1 MIMRRIMDRIT
12 DENVQDIIDTA
23 SYGGIT
29 YWAINPND
37 EEFAGLPEGKE
48 YTIVEGV
55 EPHPIFP
62 FDDKREVDS
71 VNYLSKDDVRLAFA
85 KLLDPGQE
93 YVNRELHGYILD
105 AWRDRTDKDGID
117 AGHIDAGAADVIVQ
131 VACFDE
137 VRYG

>member
-1 MIMRRIMDRIT
+1 MIMRSIMDRIT

-23 SYGGIT
+23 AYGGIT
-29 YWAINPND
+29 YWAMEPSE

-48 YTIVEGV
+48 YTIVEG
-55 EPHPIFP
+55 I
-62 FDDKREVDS
+62 DDTSFGGDREVDS

-105 AWRDRTDKDGID
+105 AWRDRTDEDGIE

-131 VACFDE
+131 VAIFDE

>member
-1 MIMRRIMDRIT
+1 MIMQRLMNRVT

-29 YWAINPND
+29 YWATAPTD
-37 EEFAGLPEGKE
+37 AEFAALPEGKE

-55 EPHPIFP
+55 DDFP
-62 FDDKREVDS
+62 FGGREVEA
-71 VNYLSKDDVRLAFA
+71 VHYLSKDDIRLAYA

-93 YVNRELHGYILD
+93 YVGREVHGYILD
-105 AWRDRTDKDGID
+105 SWRNRTEEDGID
-117 AGHIDAGAADVIVQ
+117 CGDIDADAADVIVQ

>member
-29 YWAINPND
+29 YWAMEPSE

-48 YTIVEGV
+48 YTIVEGW
-55 EPHPIFP
+55 
-62 FDDKREVDS
+62 DDTAFGGDREVDS
-71 VNYLSKDDVRLAFA
+71 VNYLSKDDVRLAYA
-85 KLLDPGQE
+85 KLLDPGQD
-93 YVNRELHGYILD
+93 YVNSEIHGYILD
-105 AWRDRTDKDGID
+105 SWRDRTDEDGID
-117 AGHIDAGAADVIVQ
+117 AGHIDADAADVIVQ
-131 VACFDE
+131 VAIFDE

>member
-1 MIMRRIMDRIT
+1 MIMRSIMDRIT

-29 YWAINPND
+29 YWAMEPSE

-48 YTIVEGV
+48 YTIVEGW
-55 EPHPIFP
+55 
-62 FDDKREVDS
+62 DDTAFGGDREVDS
-71 VNYLSKDDVRLAFA
+71 VNYLSKDDVRLAYA
-85 KLLDPGQE
+85 KLLDPGQD
-93 YVNRELHGYILD
+93 YVNSEIHGYILD
-105 AWRDRTDKDGID
+105 SWRDRTDEDGID

-131 VACFDE
+131 VAIFDE

>member
-1 MIMRRIMDRIT
+1 MQKLFKRIT
-12 DENVQDIIDTA
+12 DENVQDIVDTA

-29 YWAINPND
+29 YWAISPND

-48 YTIVEGV
+48 YTIVEGS

-62 FDDKREVDS
+62 FDDVREVDA
-71 VNYLSKDDVRLAFA
+71 VFYLSKDDVRLAFC

-93 YVNRELHGYILD
+93 LVNDEINGYILD
-105 AWRDRTDKDGID
+105 AWRDRTEKDGID
-117 AGHIDAGAADVIVQ
+117 AGHIDASAADAIIQ

-137 VRYG
+137 LRYG

>member
-1 MIMRRIMDRIT
+1 MIVQRILNRIT

-23 SYGGIT
+23 AYGGIT
-29 YWAINPND
+29 YWATEPTA
-37 EEFAGLPEGKE
+37 EEFAAKPEGKE

-55 EPHPIFP
+55 DDFP
-62 FDDKREVDS
+62 FGGREVEA
-71 VNYLSKDDVRLAFA
+71 VHYLSKDDVRRAYT

-93 YVNRELHGYILD
+93 YVGREVAGYILD
-105 AWRDRTDKDGID
+105 SWRDRDEDGID
-117 AGHIDAGAADVIVQ
+117 AGSIDADAADVIVQ

>member
-12 DENVQDIIDTA
+12 DQNVQDIIDTA
-23 SYGGIT
+23 EAGGIT
-29 YWAINPND
+29 YWAVNPND
-37 EEFAGLPEGKE
+37 EEFAGLPQGKE
-48 YTIVEGV
+48 YTIVEGT

-62 FDDKREVDS
+62 FDDVREVDS
-71 VNYLSKDDVRLAFA
+71 VTYLSKDDVRLAYA

-93 YVNRELHGYILD
+93 YVNTELHGYILD
-105 AWRDRTDKDGID
+105 SWRDRSDEGGIST
-117 AGHIDAGAADVIVQ
+117 GHIDAGAADVIVQ

>member
-1 MIMRRIMDRIT
+1 MIMRHLMDRIT

-23 SYGGIT
+23 AYGGIT
-29 YWAINPND
+29 YWATEPTD

-48 YTIVEGV
+48 YTIVEG
-55 EPHPIFP
+55 I
-62 FDDKREVDS
+62 DDTAFGGDREVDS

-105 AWRDRTDKDGID
+105 AWRDRTDNDGID
-117 AGHIDAGAADVIVQ
+117 TGHIDAGAADVIVQ
-131 VACFDE
+131 VAIFDE